1 MRFVAPAVLVL
12 LASRAEG
19 GRQVVLDN
27 DATGWKL
34 LGRGELVEAGARA
47 IVLRNYDGNV
57 DELSIVVQAGAIEL
71 GRLDLDHANL
81 ADRSFDLDVTLA
93 GETWI
98 HPIDLTDNQD
108 TLETVTVEVRDAG
121 APATIWILGRDRRDP
136 EIAPPPLPELDR
148 SGWTSLG
155 EVALDG
161 QEAGRI
167 ASAATQPWRRLVFE
181 ATNDIDLLALRFVG
195 PAGTW
200 IPYLTMKLRSGAR
213 YHVVELPSERAVTA
227 IDFEYTLLNGTDG
240 TVTVWGLTTPTP
252 D

>member
-1 MRFVAPAVLVL
+1 MRLVVPALLVL
-12 LASRAEG
+12 LAARADA
-19 GRQVVLDN
+19 GRTVVLDN

-34 LGRGELVEAGARA
+34 LGKGALTEAGSHA

-57 DELSIVVQAGAIEL
+57 DELSVVVEAGAIEL
-71 GRLDLDHANL
+71 GRLDLDLANL
-81 ADRSFDLDVTLA
+81 ADRRFDLDVTLA

-108 TLETVTVEVRDAG
+108 TLEIVTVEVRDAG
-121 APATIWILGRDRRDP
+121 APATVWILGRDRRDP
-136 EIAPPPLPELDR
+136 DVPPAPLPDLDR
-148 SGWTSLG
+148 GGWTQLG
-155 EVALDG
+155 DVQLDG
-161 QEAGRI
+161 SAPGRVVSAG
-167 ASAATQPWRRLVFE
+167 APSLTRLVFE
-181 ATNDIDLLALRFVG
+181 STNDIDLLALRFATS
-195 PAGTW
+195 AGTW

-240 TVTVWGLTTPTP
+240 TVTVWGLTGPAP